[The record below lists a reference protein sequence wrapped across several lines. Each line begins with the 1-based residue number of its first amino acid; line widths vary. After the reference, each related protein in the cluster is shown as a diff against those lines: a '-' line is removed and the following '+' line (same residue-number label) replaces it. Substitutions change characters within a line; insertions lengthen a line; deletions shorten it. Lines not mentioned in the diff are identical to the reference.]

1 MSFSIDGRTAIVTG
15 AASGV
20 GLSVARHFLDQ
31 GANVVF
37 ADIDEKKL
45 KTELGTNTKNAIL
58 FAGDFRQKL
67 ARKNLLSATIDEFE
81 RIDILVNGS
90 RQFMEGDALEPGTD
104 TLETMLQQN
113 FVQHYGLCK
122 TIAERFKQQSSE
134 EGFEHNESGAIV
146 NISTVAAARSHPRSL
161 AYSVSCAALDQ
172 FTKSLAVAL
181 AKHRIRVNSVAFGS
195 ILSSSLQKAVSINP
209 GLREQIQKGTPLGR
223 IADADNV
230 AEAVHFLASSG
241 ANFITGQILT
251 IDGGRSLLDSVDSPI
266 F

>member
-1 MSFSIDGRTAIVTG
+1 MAFSIDGRTAIVTG

-37 ADIDEKKL
+37 ADIDEKRL
-45 KTELGTNTKNAIL
+45 KSELGTKTKNAIF

-81 RIDILVNGS
+81 RIDILVNAS
-90 RQFMEGDALEPGTD
+90 RQCIEGDALESGTD

-122 TIAERFKQQSSE
+122 TIAERFIQQSSDD
-134 EGFEHNESGAIV
+134 GFEQHAGGAIINV
-146 NISTVAAARSHPRSL
+146 STVAAIRSHPRSL
-161 AYSVSCAALDQ
+161 AYSVSCSALNQ

-181 AKHRIRVNSVAFGS
+181 AKHRIRVNAVAFGS
-195 ILSSSLQKAVSINP
+195 ILSSSLQKAMSKNP
-209 GLREQIQKGTPLGR
+209 GLRDQIQKGTPLGR
-223 IADADNV
+223 IADADDV
-230 AEAVHFLASSG
+230 AEAVHFLASRGSK
-241 ANFITGQILT
+241 FITGQILT
-251 IDGGRSLLDSVDSPI
+251 IDGGRSLLDAVDSPV